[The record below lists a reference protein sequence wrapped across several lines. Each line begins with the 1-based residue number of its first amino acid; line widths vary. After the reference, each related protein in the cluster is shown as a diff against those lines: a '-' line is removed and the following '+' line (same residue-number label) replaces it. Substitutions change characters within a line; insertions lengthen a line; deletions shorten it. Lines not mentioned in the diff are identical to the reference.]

1 LRNDK
6 PDKLPDKDGE
16 SDQEDALKTN
26 YYLIPIEF
34 LEKLNAQN
42 KAIWKN
48 QLKQDKKLDE
58 IMKIISKIQREDSLL
73 SEFFEVSIIFVLKKV
88 FFLIKKFIF
97 FTGNIERHYINY

>member
-1 LRNDK
+1 MRNDK
-6 PDKLPDKDGE
+6 PDKLPNKDGE
-16 SDQEDALKTN
+16 SDQADALKTN

-58 IMKIISKIQREDSLL
+58 IMKIISKIQREDSLS

-88 FFLIKKFIF
+88 YF